1 MKLGLGLYRGL
12 LTDDNFRFARQAGCT
27 HIVAH
32 LTNYF
37 AGSNPD
43 LSSGGDEGW
52 GSWEGAPLWRQ
63 EELDDLVAA
72 AGRHGLEIAALENFN
87 PAFWYD
93 VLLDGPERD
102 RQLDDLK
109 LLIQRVGRAGI
120 PCIGYNFSIAGVWG
134 WFKGPHGRG
143 DAISV
148 GFDAAQCEIDR
159 PLPKGMVWN
168 MRYASD
174 LGPGAVAPISSD
186 ELWQRIE
193 FFLEALLPVAE
204 EAGVALAAHP
214 DDPPVEQ
221 LRRAARGINQPAK
234 YDRLIDLAPSP
245 MNQVELCLGSVQ
257 EMTEGNVYEVVDK
270 YAAAGR
276 IAYIHFRNVRDKVP
290 HYLETFVDEGDID
303 MPRIIEILKTRGYD
317 GVLVPDH
324 TPALTCGAPWHA
336 GMAYALGYMR
346 ALIQMAERT

>member
-37 AGSNPD
+37 AGANPD
-43 LSSGGDEGW
+43 LSSGDDEGW
-52 GSWEGAPLWRQ
+52 GSCEGAPLWSQ

-93 VLLDGPERD
+93 VLLGGPERD

-143 DAISV
+143 NAISV

-159 PLPKGMVWN
+159 PIPKGMAWN

-174 LGPGAVAPISSD
+174 LGPDTVAPISSE

-193 FFLEALLPVAE
+193 FFLSRSCRWPRKRAWRLPRTPTI
-204 EAGVALAAHP
+204 H
-214 DDPPVEQ
+214 Q
-221 LRRAARGINQPAK
+221 SNSSAAR
-234 YDRLIDLAPSP
+234 
-245 MNQVELCLGSVQ
+245 
-257 EMTEGNVYEVVDK
+257 
-270 YAAAGR
+270 
-276 IAYIHFRNVRDKVP
+276 
-290 HYLETFVDEGDID
+290 
-303 MPRIIEILKTRGYD
+303 
-317 GVLVPDH
+317 
-324 TPALTCGAPWHA
+324 HA
-336 GMAYALGYMR
+336 GSTSPPNT
-346 ALIQMAERT
+346 IV